1 MYSSGTGSEVMQRIS
16 GPMIGGMLSSV
27 VLTLLVIP
35 AIYFMWKSVTLS
47 NCTVTEN
54 NHSKEEA

>member
-1 MYSSGTGSEVMQRIS
+1 MQRIS